1 MTLYINARLC
11 LSLKYC
17 GKGPSV
23 LIMEESSYV
32 SWPLI
37 AMGKFK
43 NVQLD
48 GELKTSG
55 LQLFFLFLF
64 FPPKRSRQQPLFT
77 LSLIYYSLFLI
88 SPIFAGQLR
97 VGGEEGTRKKK
108 NQWLD
113 KWKCRVS
120 VWLWAANGDSGEQ
133 NKHRTNRDGL
143 PGNWGTNF
151 TGRVK
156 DNAAVKIKS
165 SSLLLSSRRMMA
177 GENRTF

>member
-1 MTLYINARLC
+1 MQGC
-11 LSLKYC
+11 
-17 GKGPSV
+17 
-23 LIMEESSYV
+23 ESSCV

-55 LQLFFLFLF
+55 LQLLFFVFLFSF

-97 VGGEEGTRKKK
+97 VGGEEGRRKKK
-108 NQWLD
+108 INDWTSGNAEFLFGSEQLMVI
-113 KWKCRVS
+113 RGNRTNTGQIGT
-120 VWLWAANGDSGEQ
+120 AYRETGEQ
-133 NKHRTNRDGL
+133 TLQGES
-143 PGNWGTNF
+143 
-151 TGRVK
+151 
-156 DNAAVKIKS
+156 KIMQLWK
-165 SSLLLSSRRMMA
+165 LSPLACCWVA
-177 GENRTF
+177 GEWWLGRTEHFKNL